1 MSNNNELHELTV
13 RAQNN
18 GLTVED
24 INHVVVAIANKL
36 NANESDIRNLKAA
49 TSKTERSVR
58 DIEEEYP
65 LLPPEA
71 DDLSKAVKRKGVR
84 LLGGKNAPA
93 YKDTALR
100 RDLYMD
106 IYSEIK
112 RQYGLIDEYGKKQ
125 SYKKLKRKYLAGAF
139 RVVDDY
145 ILPIALENRIEEAN
159 ELDEE

>member
-1 MSNNNELHELTV
+1 MSNNELHELSV
-13 RAQNN
+13 RAKSN

-24 INHVVVAIANKL
+24 LNHVVVAIANKL
-36 NANESDIRNLKAA
+36 NATETDIRSLKAA

-71 DDLSKAVKRKGVR
+71 DDLSKAVKKRGVR
-84 LLGGKNAPA
+84 LLGGKNSPA

-106 IYSEIK
+106 IYAEIK
-112 RQYGLIDEYGKKQ
+112 RQYGLIDEDGRRQ
-125 SYKKLKRKYLAGAF
+125 SYKKLKRKYLVGAF
-139 RVVDDY
+139 KVVEEY

-159 ELDEE
+159 EIEEY

>member
-1 MSNNNELHELTV
+1 MGNNELHELSV
-13 RAQNN
+13 RAQSN

-24 INHVVVAIANKL
+24 LNHVVVAIANKL
-36 NANESDIRNLKAA
+36 NATETDIRSLKAA

-84 LLGGKNAPA
+84 LLGGKNSPA
-93 YKDTALR
+93 YKDAALR

-106 IYSEIK
+106 IYAEIK
-112 RQYGLIDEYGKKQ
+112 RQYGLIDEDGRRQ
-125 SYKKLKRKYLAGAF
+125 SYKKLKRKYLVGAF
-139 RVVDDY
+139 KVVEEY

-159 ELDEE
+159 EIEEY